1 MFNGEKYITSG
12 VAASIPEFLQLTLY
26 YIIETMAIKEKD
38 YLQVFELNEVI
49 QNGKRK
55 QRILHFQEQPE
66 FKHEFIITTRKTLT
80 EKIYIIDDGS
90 YSTMMLASEY

>member
-1 MFNGEKYITSG
+1 MFTGDKYITKGIS
-12 VAASIPEFLQLTLY
+12 ATIPEFLQIILWYT
-26 YIIETMAIKEKD
+26 IETMAIKEKD
-38 YLQVFELNEVI
+38 YLQIFELSEVI

-55 QRILHFQEQPE
+55 QRIIHFQEQPDFRE
-66 FKHEFIITTRKTLT
+66 EFIITTKETIT